1 MRLSIPGLKI
11 GDLKQISEFGLYMIW
26 IYNNSKKHH
35 TIALRSKRRFGE
47 VIKDSSPLIRES
59 SLNNPFT
66 IQRPR
71 HITNR
76 AISLIVEDLLKESG
90 VNPLNQSRLRSTGR
104 THGFRKHVIT
114 CMSKAN
120 LNFSIRESLSGH
132 NFFNQDSHYVLF
144 TEEEMLQEYMK
155 VVPLLA
161 VNSNSRLQIKIN
173 ILESEKTKG
182 LNDIHEKWIS
192 ELKTQYSL
200 IPVYEWKTIKSE
212 MKYFKD
218 SVIPM

>member
-1 MRLSIPGLKI
+1 
-11 GDLKQISEFGLYMIW
+11 
-26 IYNNSKKHH
+26 
-35 TIALRSKRRFGE
+35 
-47 VIKDSSPLIRES
+47 
-59 SLNNPFT
+59 
-66 IQRPR
+66 
-71 HITNR
+71 
-76 AISLIVEDLLKESG
+76 
-90 VNPLNQSRLRSTGR
+90 
-104 THGFRKHVIT
+104 
-114 CMSKAN
+114 MSKAN

-132 NFFNQDSHYVLF
+132 KLFNQDSHYVLF

-218 SVIPM
+218 SVIPMVVQEWDGNRPAIQASVKRILEVFDAGKDK